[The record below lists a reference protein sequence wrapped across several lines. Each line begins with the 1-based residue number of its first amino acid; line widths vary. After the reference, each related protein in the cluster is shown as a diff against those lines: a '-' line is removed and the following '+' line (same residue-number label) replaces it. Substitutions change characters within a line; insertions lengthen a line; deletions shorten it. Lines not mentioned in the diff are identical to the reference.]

1 MSDKLEGRAAPRR
14 AASAKSATPN
24 AGVDTAKR
32 KAQIPELP
40 DDMSG
45 KFLRVGTKLYR
56 SADDKKPIVS
66 LAADK
71 LKTSNIDAL
80 PDIVRIAKANGWTKI
95 KVKGGLEFKKAAYL
109 AAAAQG
115 LGVEGYKPSKLVEA
129 EAERLRARLVER
141 EAARQ
146 ARNPGRR
153 TPAQARDGKEA
164 PDTLKDL
171 SERFLRQS
179 HTENAKD
186 PALGTAQS
194 IVTQTISI
202 ASARYADDPAKA
214 AKTIE
219 AKRREVAD
227 RIARGDRIAGVQ
239 VRQQQSERLR
249 QITQSQVLDKD
260 RSRGR

>member
-1 MSDKLEGRAAPRR
+1 LCGSP
-14 AASAKSATPN
+14 
-24 AGVDTAKR
+24 
-32 KAQIPELP
+32 
-40 DDMSG
+40 
-45 KFLRVGTKLYR
+45 
-56 SADDKKPIVS
+56 
-66 LAADK
+66 
-71 LKTSNIDAL
+71 
-80 PDIVRIAKANGWTKI
+80 
-95 KVKGGLEFKKAAYL
+95 
-109 AAAAQG
+109 
-115 LGVEGYKPSKLVEA
+115 
-129 EAERLRARLVER
+129 RLVER

-153 TPAQARDGKEA
+153 TPAQSRDGKEA

-179 HTENAKD
+179 HAENAKD

-194 IVTQTISI
+194 IVAQTISI
-202 ASARYADDPAKA
+202 ANARYADDPAKA
-214 AKTIE
+214 SKTIE